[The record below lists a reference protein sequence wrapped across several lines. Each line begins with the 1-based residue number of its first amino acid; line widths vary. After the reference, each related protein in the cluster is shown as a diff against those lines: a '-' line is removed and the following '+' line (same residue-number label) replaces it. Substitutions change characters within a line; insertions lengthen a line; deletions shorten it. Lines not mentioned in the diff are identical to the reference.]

1 MNNSSLKYIYQCV
14 TNKAKC
20 SIYIIFIVKLFV
32 IGILSIFTFSVI
44 FNQMYYTLDSYINYH
59 VAFLLLIFLSIYI
72 IVSEVL
78 NIFKIAVEIYE
89 VQIEWI
95 YNVCYRLTI
104 LYNNIELYLLFIIY
118 VVLCTCKMFLVK

>member
-1 MNNSSLKYIYQCV
+1 
-14 TNKAKC
+14 
-20 SIYIIFIVKLFV
+20 
-32 IGILSIFTFSVI
+32 
-44 FNQMYYTLDSYINYH
+44 MYYTLDSYINYH

-89 VQIEWI
+89 AQIEWI